1 MEILELKHML
11 TEILKIPYR
20 GLIENWLYKTKLKKK
35 KNRSYIEIDSNK
47 SENSEKM

>member
-20 GLIENWLYKTKLKKK
+20 GLIANWLYKKKLKKK
-35 KNRSYIEIDSNK
+35 KTGRI
-47 SENSEKM
+47 